1 MRTMEFANAEDA
13 LALWKIISDNT
24 WAAVQQQAEAEA
36 IKKAEQAAAAKS
48 RKPKRGKVP
57 KPRSVP
63 VAPLPPKP
71 PSATAAKPTVPTK
84 PKPQANVVQQ
94 QQRQSLSQPVSPNSK
109 QPQSSAATQTIQP
122 IPTIK
127 PVQHMLPAKPKP
139 TLKAAAGGMSLQF
152 TFACA
157 NVCLIHIGHEAH
169 ITMFTVGDD
178 RLCTNGQSA

>member
-36 IKKAEQAAAAKS
+36 LKKAEQAAAAKS
-48 RKPKRGKVP
+48 RKPKRHTVP

-94 QQRQSLSQPVSPNSK
+94 QQRQSLSQPVLPNSK
-109 QPQSSAATQTIQP
+109 QPQSSAATQSIQP

-127 PVQHMLPAKPKP
+127 PVQHMLPVKPKP
-139 TLKAAAGGMSLQF
+139 TLKAAAGGMSL
-152 TFACA
+152 
-157 NVCLIHIGHEAH
+157 
-169 ITMFTVGDD
+169 
-178 RLCTNGQSA
+178 

>member
-24 WAAVQQQAEAEA
+24 WAAVQQQAAAEA

-48 RKPKRGKVP
+48 RKPKRHTAP
-57 KPRSVP
+57 KPRTVP

-84 PKPQANVVQQ
+84 PKPQAQAVQQ
-94 QQRQSLSQPVSPNSK
+94 QQRVPHVQPVLPNST
-109 QPQSSAATQTIQP
+109 QPQSSASTHAIQP

-127 PVQHMLPAKPKP
+127 PVQHMVPAKSKP
-139 TLKAAAGGMSLQF
+139 TLRAAAGGMSL
-152 TFACA
+152 
-157 NVCLIHIGHEAH
+157 
-169 ITMFTVGDD
+169 
-178 RLCTNGQSA
+178 

>member
-24 WAAVQQQAEAEA
+24 WAAVQQQAAAEA

-48 RKPKRGKVP
+48 RKPKRHTAP
-57 KPRSVP
+57 KPRSAP
-63 VAPLPPKP
+63 ITPLPPKP

-84 PKPQANVVQQ
+84 PKPQASVVQQ
-94 QQRQSLSQPVSPNSK
+94 QQRQSLSQPVSPYSS
-109 QPQSSAATQTIQP
+109 QPQASAATQTHKP

-139 TLKAAAGGMSLQF
+139 TLRAAAGGMSL
-152 TFACA
+152 
-157 NVCLIHIGHEAH
+157 
-169 ITMFTVGDD
+169 
-178 RLCTNGQSA
+178 